1 MLPAT
6 TTLTRRYPMT
16 TKTTKIAEAIGIL
29 SSVLSDE
36 VAATKHFVEDDET
49 EELDLDEFVTVD
61 EYEELKEAVTDPLP
75 VILTDLDTMK
85 ANIGLVVDVSDG
97 ECTWMDEGW
106 DDDEVDENEG
116 EEASED
122 TEKTPTPVPTDAEKV
137 EALTEENK
145 TLKEEKE
152 ILTETFKSLYEA
164 LEEVETAL
172 TDLQDDVEGR

>member
-1 MLPAT
+1 
-6 TTLTRRYPMT
+6 MT
-16 TKTTKIAEAIGIL
+16 TNTTKIAEAIGIL
-29 SSVLSDE
+29 SSVLSVE
-36 VAATKHFVEDDET
+36 IAATKHFVEEEET

-97 ECTWMDEGW
+97 EFTWMDEGW

-116 EEASED
+116 EEASEGA
-122 TEKTPTPVPTDAEKV
+122 EEAPAPEPTDAEKV

-145 TLKEEKE
+145 TLKEEKV

>member
-1 MLPAT
+1 
-6 TTLTRRYPMT
+6 MT
-16 TKTTKIAEAIGIL
+16 TNTTKIAEAIGIL

-61 EYEELKEAVTDPLP
+61 EYEELKEAATDPIP

-85 ANIGLVVDVSDG
+85 ANIGLVVDVSDDD
-97 ECTWMDEGW
+97 CSWV
-106 DDDEVDENEG
+106 DDEWDTDEADENEG

-122 TEKTPTPVPTDAEKV
+122 TEKTPTPEPTDAEKV

-145 TLKEEKE
+145 TLKEEKV

>member
-1 MLPAT
+1 
-6 TTLTRRYPMT
+6 MT
-16 TKTTKIAEAIGIL
+16 TNTTKIAEAIGIL

-36 VAATKHFVEDDET
+36 VASTKHFVEEET
-49 EELDLDEFVTVD
+49 EEVDLDEFVTVD

-122 TEKTPTPVPTDAEKV
+122 AEKTPTPEPTDAEKV

>member
-1 MLPAT
+1 
-6 TTLTRRYPMT
+6 MT
-16 TKTTKIAEAIGIL
+16 TNTTKIAEAIGIL

-36 VAATKHFVEDDET
+36 VASTKHFVEEET
-49 EELDLDEFVTVD
+49 EEVDLDEFVTTD
-61 EYEELKEAVTDPLP
+61 EYEELKEAVTDTLP

-85 ANIGLVVDVSDG
+85 ANIGVVVDVSDG
-97 ECTWMDEGW
+97 DCTWMDEGW
-106 DDDEVDENEG
+106 DDDDEVDENEG

-122 TEKTPTPVPTDAEKV
+122 TEKTPTPEPTDAEKV

-145 TLKEEKE
+145 TLKEEKV

-172 TDLQDDVEGR
+172 TDLQDDVERR

>member
-1 MLPAT
+1 
-6 TTLTRRYPMT
+6 MT

-36 VAATKHFVEDDET
+36 VASTKHFVEEAT
-49 EELDLDEFVTVD
+49 EEVDLDEFVTVD
-61 EYEELKEAVTDPLP
+61 EYEELKEAATDPIP

-97 ECTWMDEGW
+97 DCTWIDDEWGA
-106 DDDEVDENEG
+106 DEVDESEG
-116 EEASED
+116 EEASEGV
-122 TEKTPTPVPTDAEKV
+122 EEAPAPEPTDAEKV
-137 EALTEENK
+137 GTLTEENT

-152 ILTETFKSLYEA
+152 ILTETLKTLYEN

-172 TDLQDDVEGR
+172 TDLQDDVESR

>member
-1 MLPAT
+1 
-6 TTLTRRYPMT
+6 MT
-16 TKTTKIAEAIGIL
+16 TNTTKIAEAIGIL

-36 VAATKHFVEDDET
+36 VASTKHFVEKET
-49 EELDLDEFVTVD
+49 EEVDLDEFVTAD

-85 ANIGLVVDVSDG
+85 ANIGLVVDVSDDDCSWVDA
-97 ECTWMDEGW
+97 EW
-106 DDDEVDENEG
+106 DTDAADENEG

-122 TEKTPTPVPTDAEKV
+122 TEKTPTPEPTDAEKV

-145 TLKEEKE
+145 TLKEEKV

>member
-1 MLPAT
+1 
-6 TTLTRRYPMT
+6 MT
-16 TKTTKIAEAIGIL
+16 TNTTKIAEAIGIL

-36 VAATKHFVEDDET
+36 VASTKHFVEKET
-49 EELDLDEFVTVD
+49 EEVDLDEFVTAD

-116 EEASED
+116 EEASEGA
-122 TEKTPTPVPTDAEKV
+122 EEAPAPEPTDAEKI
-137 EALTEENK
+137 EALIK
-145 TLKEEKE
+145 LFSC
-152 ILTETFKSLYEA
+152 IWSF
-164 LEEVETAL
+164 
-172 TDLQDDVEGR
+172 Q

>member
-1 MLPAT
+1 
-6 TTLTRRYPMT
+6 MT
-16 TKTTKIAEAIGIL
+16 TNTTKIAEAIGIL
-29 SSVLSDE
+29 SSVLSVE
-36 VAATKHFVEDDET
+36 IAATKHFVEEEET

-61 EYEELKEAVTDPLP
+61 EYEELKEAATDPIP

-97 ECTWMDEGW
+97 DCTWMDEGW
-106 DDDEVDENEG
+106 DDDEVDESEG
-116 EEASED
+116 EEASEGV
-122 TEKTPTPVPTDAEKV
+122 EEAPAPEPTDAEKV

-145 TLKEEKE
+145 TLKEEKV

>member
-1 MLPAT
+1 
-6 TTLTRRYPMT
+6 MT
-16 TKTTKIAEAIGIL
+16 TNTTKIAEAIGIL

-36 VAATKHFVEDDET
+36 VASTKHFVEEET
-49 EELDLDEFVTVD
+49 EEVDLDEFVTVD
-61 EYEELKEAVTDPLP
+61 EYEELKEAATDPIP

-97 ECTWMDEGW
+97 DCTWMDEGW
-106 DDDEVDENEG
+106 DDDDEVDENEG

-122 TEKTPTPVPTDAEKV
+122 TEKTPTPEPTDAEKV

>member
-1 MLPAT
+1 
-6 TTLTRRYPMT
+6 MT

-61 EYEELKEAVTDPLP
+61 EYEELKEAATDPIP

-97 ECTWMDEGW
+97 DCTWMDEGW
-106 DDDEVDENEG
+106 DDDEVDESEG

-122 TEKTPTPVPTDAEKV
+122 AEKTPTPEPTDAEKV

>member
-1 MLPAT
+1 
-6 TTLTRRYPMT
+6 MT
-16 TKTTKIAEAIGIL
+16 TNTTKIAEAIGIL
-29 SSVLSDE
+29 SSVLSVE
-36 VAATKHFVEDDET
+36 IAATKHFVEEET
-49 EELDLDEFVTVD
+49 EEVDLDEFVTTD
-61 EYEELKEAVTDPLP
+61 EYEELKEAVTDTLP

-85 ANIGLVVDVSDG
+85 ANIGVVVDVSDG
-97 ECTWMDEGW
+97 DCTWMDEGW
-106 DDDEVDENEG
+106 DDDEVEENEG

-122 TEKTPTPVPTDAEKV
+122 AEKTPTPEPTDAEKV
-137 EALTEENK
+137 EALTAENK

>member
-1 MLPAT
+1 
-6 TTLTRRYPMT
+6 MT
-16 TKTTKIAEAIGIL
+16 TNTTKIAEAIGIL
-29 SSVLSDE
+29 SSVLSVE
-36 VAATKHFVEDDET
+36 IAATKHFVEEEET

-85 ANIGLVVDVSDG
+85 ANIGLVVDVSDD

-116 EEASED
+116 EEASEGA
-122 TEKTPTPVPTDAEKV
+122 EEAPAPEPTDAEKV

-145 TLKEEKE
+145 TLKEEKV
-152 ILTETFKSLYEA
+152 ILTETFKTLYET

>member
-1 MLPAT
+1 
-6 TTLTRRYPMT
+6 MT
-16 TKTTKIAEAIGIL
+16 TNTTKIAEAIGIL
-29 SSVLSDE
+29 SSVLSVE
-36 VAATKHFVEDDET
+36 IAATKHFVEEEET

-116 EEASED
+116 EEASEGA
-122 TEKTPTPVPTDAEKV
+122 EEAPAPEPTDAEKV

-145 TLKEEKE
+145 TLKEEKV
-152 ILTETFKSLYEA
+152 ILTETFKTLYET

>member
-1 MLPAT
+1 
-6 TTLTRRYPMT
+6 MT
-16 TKTTKIAEAIGIL
+16 TNTTKIAEAIGIL
-29 SSVLSDE
+29 SSVLSAE
-36 VAATKHFVEDDET
+36 VASTKYFVEEEDET

-116 EEASED
+116 EEASEGA
-122 TEKTPTPVPTDAEKV
+122 EEAPAPEPTDAEKV

-145 TLKEEKE
+145 TLKEEKV
-152 ILTETFKSLYEA
+152 ILTETFKTLYET

>member
-1 MLPAT
+1 
-6 TTLTRRYPMT
+6 MT

-61 EYEELKEAVTDPLP
+61 EYEELKEAATDPIP

-97 ECTWMDEGW
+97 DCTWMDEGW
-106 DDDEVDENEG
+106 DDDEVDESEG

-122 TEKTPTPVPTDAEKV
+122 AEKTPTPEPTDAEKG

-145 TLKEEKE
+145 TLKEEKV

>member
-1 MLPAT
+1 
-6 TTLTRRYPMT
+6 MT
-16 TKTTKIAEAIGIL
+16 TNTTKIAEAIGIL

-36 VAATKHFVEDDET
+36 VASTKHFVEEET
-49 EELDLDEFVTVD
+49 EEVDLDEFVTTD

-106 DDDEVDENEG
+106 DDDDEVDENEG

-122 TEKTPTPVPTDAEKV
+122 TEKTPTPEPTDAEKV
-137 EALTEENK
+137 EALTEENT

-152 ILTETFKSLYEA
+152 ILTETFKSLYET

-172 TDLQDDVEGR
+172 TDLQDDVESR

>member
-1 MLPAT
+1 
-6 TTLTRRYPMT
+6 MT
-16 TKTTKIAEAIGIL
+16 TNTTKIAEAIGIL

-36 VAATKHFVEDDET
+36 VASTKHFVEEET
-49 EELDLDEFVTVD
+49 EEVDLDEFVTAD
-61 EYEELKEAVTDPLP
+61 EYEELKEAATDPIP

-97 ECTWMDEGW
+97 DCTWIDDEWGA
-106 DDDEVDENEG
+106 DEVDESEG

-122 TEKTPTPVPTDAEKV
+122 AEKTPTPEPTDAEKV
-137 EALTEENK
+137 EALTVENK
-145 TLKEEKE
+145 TLKEEKV

>member
-1 MLPAT
+1 
-6 TTLTRRYPMT
+6 MT
-16 TKTTKIAEAIGIL
+16 TNTTKIAEAIGIL

-36 VAATKHFVEDDET
+36 VASTKHFVEEET
-49 EELDLDEFVTVD
+49 EEVDLDEFVTVD

-85 ANIGLVVDVSDG
+85 ANIGLVGDVSDG
-97 ECTWMDEGW
+97 DCTWMDEGW

-116 EEASED
+116 EEASEGA
-122 TEKTPTPVPTDAEKV
+122 EEAPAPEPTDAEKV
-137 EALTEENK
+137 GTLTEENT

-152 ILTETFKSLYEA
+152 ILTETLKTIYDA

-172 TDLQDDVEGR
+172 TDLQDDVESR

>member
-1 MLPAT
+1 
-6 TTLTRRYPMT
+6 MT
-16 TKTTKIAEAIGIL
+16 TNTTKIAEAIGIL

-36 VAATKHFVEDDET
+36 VASTKHFVEKET
-49 EELDLDEFVTVD
+49 EEVDLDEFVTAD

-122 TEKTPTPVPTDAEKV
+122 TEKTPTPEPTDAEKV

-145 TLKEEKE
+145 TLKEEKV

>member
-1 MLPAT
+1 
-6 TTLTRRYPMT
+6 MT
-16 TKTTKIAEAIGIL
+16 TNTTKIAEAIGIL

-36 VAATKHFVEDDET
+36 VASTKHFVEEET
-49 EELDLDEFVTVD
+49 EEVDLDEFVTVD

-85 ANIGLVVDVSDG
+85 ANIGLVVDLS
-97 ECTWMDEGW
+97 
-106 DDDEVDENEG
+106 DDDCSWVDDEWDTDEADENEG
-116 EEASED
+116 EEASEGV
-122 TEKTPTPVPTDAEKV
+122 EEAPAPEPTDAEKV

-145 TLKEEKE
+145 TLKEEKV

-172 TDLQDDVEGR
+172 TDLQDDVESR

>member
-1 MLPAT
+1 
-6 TTLTRRYPMT
+6 MT
-16 TKTTKIAEAIGIL
+16 TNTTKIAEAIGIL
-29 SSVLSDE
+29 SSVLSVE
-36 VAATKHFVEDDET
+36 IAATKHFVEEEET

-116 EEASED
+116 EEASEGA
-122 TEKTPTPVPTDAEKV
+122 EEAPAPEPTDAEKI

-145 TLKEEKE
+145 TLKEEKV

>member
-1 MLPAT
+1 
-6 TTLTRRYPMT
+6 MT
-16 TKTTKIAEAIGIL
+16 TNTTKIAEAIGIL

-36 VAATKHFVEDDET
+36 VASTKHFVEEET
-49 EELDLDEFVTVD
+49 EEVDLDEFVTVD

-106 DDDEVDENEG
+106 DDDEVDESEG

-122 TEKTPTPVPTDAEKV
+122 AEKTPTPEPTDAEKV

-145 TLKEEKE
+145 TLKEEKV
-152 ILTETFKSLYEA
+152 ILTETFKTLYET

>member
-1 MLPAT
+1 
-6 TTLTRRYPMT
+6 MT
-16 TKTTKIAEAIGIL
+16 TNTTKIAEAIGIL

-61 EYEELKEAVTDPLP
+61 EYEELKEAATDPIP

-97 ECTWMDEGW
+97 DCTWMDEGW
-106 DDDEVDENEG
+106 DDDEVDESEG

-122 TEKTPTPVPTDAEKV
+122 AEKTPTPEPTDAEKV

-145 TLKEEKE
+145 TLKEEKV

>member
-1 MLPAT
+1 
-6 TTLTRRYPMT
+6 MT
-16 TKTTKIAEAIGIL
+16 TNTTKIAEAIGIL

-36 VAATKHFVEDDET
+36 VASTKHFVEKET
-49 EELDLDEFVTVD
+49 EEVDLDEFVTAD

-97 ECTWMDEGW
+97 ECTWMDEGG

-116 EEASED
+116 EEASEGA
-122 TEKTPTPVPTDAEKV
+122 EEAPAPEPTDAEKI

>member
-1 MLPAT
+1 
-6 TTLTRRYPMT
+6 MT

-61 EYEELKEAVTDPLP
+61 EYEELKEAATDPIP

-97 ECTWMDEGW
+97 DCTWIDDEWGA
-106 DDDEVDENEG
+106 DEVDESEG
-116 EEASED
+116 EEASEGV
-122 TEKTPTPVPTDAEKV
+122 EEAPAPEPTDAEKV
-137 EALTEENK
+137 GTLTEENT

-152 ILTETFKSLYEA
+152 ILTETLKTLYEN

-172 TDLQDDVEGR
+172 TDLQDDVESR

>member
-1 MLPAT
+1 
-6 TTLTRRYPMT
+6 MT
-16 TKTTKIAEAIGIL
+16 TKTPKIAEAIGIL

-36 VAATKHFVEDDET
+36 VAAPKHFVEDDET

-97 ECTWMDEGW
+97 DCTWIDDEWGA
-106 DDDEVDENEG
+106 DEVDESEG
-116 EEASED
+116 EEASEGV
-122 TEKTPTPVPTDAEKV
+122 EEAPAPEPTDAEKV
-137 EALTEENK
+137 GTLTEENT

-152 ILTETFKSLYEA
+152 ILTETLKTLYEN

-172 TDLQDDVEGR
+172 TDLQDDVESR